1 MCSKYLL
8 TALCMIKPM
17 YKIAI
22 MKTLLLILFFCSA
35 CLSTS
40 FHKDKNTGGKVK
52 RTTISI
58 QDNMNPLNPF
68 IF

>member
-1 MCSKYLL
+1 MSKS
-8 TALCMIKPM
+8 
-17 YKIAI
+17 AI

-40 FHKDKNTGGKVK
+40 FHKKKSTDEKVK

-58 QDNMNPLNPF
+58 QDNLNPLNPF